1 LSSQSEVKV
10 EKIPWVPIVLL
21 TFIIGIFGYFYAAIQ
36 PNATWYAPGYIACM
50 LLLTPLPLFLIIGAS
65 IAGKL
70 VGKPISATNYTYL
83 YATGMSLVLAASSNS
98 FPVGNLPNH
107 LFDRVTLAPEVDP
120 WPPFMAPTAEVIRP
134 MVTGG
139 AAVPW
144 VDWVP
149 TIAWWWLLTVGFAFF
164 NLGWGVIWRRR
175 WIDVEKVPFPH
186 TRVAV
191 GLVER
196 VTSTERSL
204 KTRLGLPFVVGLV
217 LGIAF
222 QVPLLLA
229 YMFPWFPDIYG
240 WRVNTCSMGAQYI
253 TSDSPLAG
261 IVGLAQLNKDPAVG
275 AIFYLAPLNILF
287 GAWFWY
293 LIFAILMQV
302 AFTMGYYTGITDYS
316 GCGRV
321 WCGTTGYRVGEPFK
335 WNVFSSAGVAT
346 GIFIGYIIMN
356 WRYLAETFNAAIGKI
371 GKDKLM
377 EFDRT
382 EPTSYR
388 NAYLMI
394 GGSTV
399 LLIALIMMNEVGFPA
414 ALLLIITNVITS
426 LVGARAYSLVGF
438 VVPEGTSYYYG
449 PMKVLLNGGANPNS
463 EWFVAMGLSQSIS
476 CEPITA
482 SVSFPLVSSLASYQ
496 MASVNKVSVKSVLKI
511 MLFISILAPLLSL
524 IGAIWGFY
532 TFGTTKMP
540 WIAGVWYS
548 KYEGVTPDAIA
559 RWPAHEPW
567 WPQMIAGIA
576 FAGILSFLH
585 ARFVWFPLEPIGFLL
600 ATDGHALIEGIW
612 TMTLAAWVLKT
623 ITLRVGGSKLYE
635 RTGIPAAIGFI
646 IGLIVITIVGGA
658 ILFIRFLHPF

>member
-1 LSSQSEVKV
+1 MN
-10 EKIPWVPIVLL
+10 
-21 TFIIGIFGYFYAAIQ
+21 Q
-36 PNATWYAPGYIACM
+36 P
-50 LLLTPLPLFLIIGAS
+50 
-65 IAGKL
+65 
-70 VGKPISATNYTYL
+70 
-83 YATGMSLVLAASSNS
+83 
-98 FPVGNLPNH
+98 
-107 LFDRVTLAPEVDP
+107 
-120 WPPFMAPTAEVIRP
+120 
-134 MVTGG
+134 
-139 AAVPW
+139 
-144 VDWVP
+144 
-149 TIAWWWLLTVGFAFF
+149 
-164 NLGWGVIWRRR
+164 
-175 WIDVEKVPFPH
+175 
-186 TRVAV
+186 
-191 GLVER
+191 
-196 VTSTERSL
+196 
-204 KTRLGLPFVVGLV
+204 
-217 LGIAF
+217 
-222 QVPLLLA
+222 
-229 YMFPWFPDIYG
+229 
-240 WRVNTCSMGAQYI
+240 
-253 TSDSPLAG
+253 
-261 IVGLAQLNKDPAVG
+261 QLNKDPAVG

-293 LIFAILMQV
+293 LTFAILMQV

-346 GIFIGYIIMN
+346 GIFIGYIILN

-377 EFDRT
+377 EFDKT

-414 ALLLIITNVITS
+414 ALLFIITNVITS

-463 EWFVAMGLSQSIS
+463 EWFVAMSLSQSIS

-496 MASVNKVSVKSVLKI
+496 MASVNKVSTKSVLKI

-540 WIAGVWYS
+540 WITGVWYS

-576 FAGILSFLH
+576 FAGALSFLH
-585 ARFVWFPLEPIGFLL
+585 ARFAWFPLEPIGFLL

-635 RTGIPAAIGFI
+635 GTGIPAAIGFI
-646 IGLIVITIVGGA
+646 IGLIIITIVGGA
-658 ILFIRFLHPF
+658 ILFIRFFYPF